1 MDEKSQIEVRVTGER
16 FSLEAIRPRK
26 VTKLLDTLEALVIAV
41 VEHDY
46 PELDLTRDGA
56 LGFTSILSGS
66 LVAELHSPHE
76 EVGCAWRKVNHAIE
90 AGDYPAIPPRV
101 TEQLREIIGFNRRH
115 NTEAE
120 FWENNGTRKLL
131 AVIKSD
137 TALPKPHS
145 LRGTTT
151 LYGQLLRIGG
161 ENPPTAR
168 IRFMDGVTMTCQVQ
182 TTELASKMAQR
193 LYEMIGVRGTAR
205 WATSDMSLYE
215 FRIEHLTEY
224 RQTSILEAM
233 ESLREVAGK
242 YYEEIEDINA
252 FVAELRGRGP
262 EDE

>member
-1 MDEKSQIEVRVTGER
+1 MKSMDEKSQIEVRVTGER

-26 VTKLLDTLEALVIAV
+26 VTKLLDTLEALVIAI

-101 TEQLREIIGFNRRH
+101 TEQLREIIGFNRRN

-131 AVIKSD
+131 AVVKSD

-161 ENPPTAR
+161 ENSPHGAHPFYGWCNHDMPGADDRT
-168 IRFMDGVTMTCQVQ
+168 GKQN
-182 TTELASKMAQR
+182 
-193 LYEMIGVRGTAR
+193 G
-205 WATSDMSLYE
+205 ATP
-215 FRIEHLTEY
+215 
-224 RQTSILEAM
+224 
-233 ESLREVAGK
+233 LRNDRRTRHSQMG
-242 YYEEIEDINA
+242 NQ
-252 FVAELRGRGP
+252 
-262 EDE
+262 